1 MHSSMSVE
9 KPIRSIVVIAVL
21 ITAVLGVRASLKAV
35 GNAKPDGQVPVA
47 RVTTGNLELRVYAMG
62 ELQSTHS
69 VSIIAPPVGGGSL
82 QILHL
87 AASGGHVNAGDV
99 VVDFD
104 PSEQQFNLEQARS
117 DMAQA
122 DQEIAKA
129 KADAAVQAAQDQVGL
144 LKARFDVHQAELEVS
159 KNELVSAIDAKKN
172 LLKLDEAKRVLAQ
185 LEEDAKSHASSSKA
199 GIAVSQEKHNKAT
212 LAIEQAQRNIDNMKV
227 KSPISGFMRLRE
239 NERAGGGFYFPGM
252 TLPEY
257 RAGDQVFPGTLI
269 GEVLD
274 TSQMQLTAKISE
286 GDRTN
291 LKPGQPAD
299 VRVDALPGEVLQGKV
314 KTVGA
319 TASRSDFWSS
329 DSSQKFSATFEVD
342 QPEPRLR
349 PGLTARLTIMSG
361 SIQGALIVPRQAIFV
376 KEGKPAVYVKTAG
389 GFVKQEVHIRAVNE
403 GQAAVEGLK
412 EGTEVALASP
422 EEKTNGAA
430 ALSNSLPLPGVGGS
444 R

>member
-1 MHSSMSVE
+1 MALR
-9 KPIRSIVVIAVL
+9 KPIRFALIAALLAV
-21 ITAVLGVRASLKAV
+21 AVLGVRASLKAI
-35 GNAKPDGQVPVA
+35 GTSKPTDQVPVA
-47 RVTTGNLELRVYAMG
+47 RVTSGALVLRVYATG

-69 VSIIAPPVGGGSL
+69 VSIIAPPVGGGTL

-87 AASGGHVNAGDV
+87 AASGSHVNAGDV

-122 DQEIAKA
+122 GQEIAKA

-144 LKARFDVHQAELEVS
+144 LKARFDVRQAELDVS
-159 KNELVSAIDAKKN
+159 RNELVSAIDAKKN

-185 LEEDAKSHASSSKA
+185 LEQDAKSHATSSQA
-199 GIAVSQEKHNKAT
+199 GIAVSQEKHNKAA

-227 KSPISGFMRLRE
+227 KSPISGFVRLRE
-239 NERAGGGFYFPGM
+239 NERASGGIYFTGM

-257 RAGDQVFPGTLI
+257 RSGDQVFPGALI

-274 TSQMQLTAKISE
+274 TGQMQLTAKISE
-286 GDRTN
+286 DDRTN
-291 LKPGQPAD
+291 LKPGQTAE
-299 VRVDALPGEVLQGKV
+299 VRVDALPGEVLRGKV

-319 TASRSDFWSS
+319 TASRSEWWSS
-329 DSSQKFSATFEVD
+329 DSSQKFSATFELD

-349 PGLTARLTIMSG
+349 PGLTAQLTIMSG
-361 SIQGALIVPRQAIFV
+361 AIQGALLVPRQAIFV

-389 GFVKQEVHIRAVNE
+389 GFVKQEIHIRAVNE

-412 EGTEVALASP
+412 EGTEVALVNP
-422 EEKTNGAA
+422 EEKSSASAPSGAP
-430 ALSNSLPLPGVGGS
+430 PLPGAGGS

>member
-1 MHSSMSVE
+1 MALR
-9 KPIRSIVVIAVL
+9 KPIRFALIVALLAV
-21 ITAVLGVRASLKAV
+21 AVLGVRASLKAV
-35 GNAKPDGQVPVA
+35 DNTKPDDQVPVA
-47 RVTTGNLELRVYAMG
+47 RVTAGSLELRVYATG

-69 VSIIAPPVGGGSL
+69 VSISAPPIAGGTL

-87 AASGGHVNAGDV
+87 VPSGSHVNAGDV
-99 VVDFD
+99 VVSFD

-129 KADAAVQAAQDQVGL
+129 KADAAVQAAQDQVAL
-144 LKARFDVHQAELEVS
+144 LKARFDVRQAELDVTR
-159 KNELVSAIDAKKN
+159 NELVSAIDAKKN

-185 LEEDAKSHASSSKA
+185 LEQDAKSHATSGQA
-199 GIAVSQEKHNKAT
+199 GIAVSQEKHNKAA
-212 LAIEQAQRNIDNMKV
+212 LAIDQAQRNIDNMTV
-227 KSPISGFMRLRE
+227 KSPISGVVRVRE
-239 NERAGGGFYFPGM
+239 NDRASGGIFFPGM
-252 TLPEY
+252 SLPEY
-257 RAGDQVFPGTLI
+257 RDGDQVYPGALI

-274 TSQMQLTAKISE
+274 TGQMQLTAKISE

-299 VRVDALPGEVLQGKV
+299 VRVDALPGEVLRGTV

-329 DSSQKFSATFEVD
+329 DSSQKFSATFDLD

-349 PGLTARLTIMSG
+349 PGMTAQLTIMSG
-361 SIQGALIVPRQAIFV
+361 AIQGALLVPRQAIFV
-376 KEGKPAVYVKTAG
+376 KEGKPAVYVKTSS

-403 GQAAVEGLK
+403 GQAAVDGLK
-412 EGTEVALASP
+412 EGTEVALVNP
-422 EEKTNGAA
+422 EEKTGGATTA
-430 ALSNSLPLPGVGGS
+430 PSALPVPGGGGL

>member
-1 MHSSMSVE
+1 MALR
-9 KPIRSIVVIAVL
+9 KPIRLALIAALL
-21 ITAVLGVRASLKAV
+21 IAAVLGVRASLKAV
-35 GNAKPDGQVPVA
+35 GNTKPDEQIPVA
-47 RVTTGNLELRVYAMG
+47 RVASGSLELRVYAAG

-69 VSIIAPPVGGGSL
+69 ISIIAPPVGGGTL

-87 AASGGHVNAGDV
+87 AAGGSHVNAGDV

-122 DQEIAKA
+122 DLEIAKA

-144 LKARFDVHQAELEVS
+144 LKARFDVRQAELDVS
-159 KNELVSAIDAKKN
+159 RNELVSAIDAKKN

-185 LEEDAKSHASSSKA
+185 LEQDAKSHATSGQA
-199 GIAVSQEKHNKAT
+199 GIAVSQEKHNKAA
-212 LAIEQAQRNIDNMKV
+212 LAIEQAQRNIDNMTV
-227 KSPISGFMRLRE
+227 KSPISGFVRLRE
-239 NERAGGGFYFPGM
+239 NERAAGGFYFTGM
-252 TLPEY
+252 ILPEY
-257 RAGDQVFPGTLI
+257 RTGDQVYPGTPVA
-269 GEVLD
+269 EVLD
-274 TSQMQLTAKISE
+274 TSQMQLSAKISE

-291 LKPGQPAD
+291 LKAGQPAEI
-299 VRVDALPGEVLQGKV
+299 RVDALPGEVLRGKV

-319 TASRSDFWSS
+319 TASRSDWWSS
-329 DSSQKFSATFEVD
+329 DSSRKFSATFELD

-349 PGLTARLTIMSG
+349 PGLTAQLTIMSG
-361 SIQGALIVPRQAIFV
+361 AIQGTLLVPRQAIFV
-376 KEGKPAVYVKTAG
+376 KEGKPAVYVKTAS

-412 EGTEVALASP
+412 EGTEVALVNP

-430 ALSNSLPLPGVGGS
+430 AASSAIPLPGAGGS